1 MKTKIRLIDSDN
13 RIIDKFS
20 VNRSIENA
28 IDKLRELY
36 IGHAEVNNGVV
47 DFYIDRVKGRK

>member
-1 MKTKIRLIDSDN
+1 MKTKIRLIDSGN

-28 IDKLRELY
+28 IDKLLELY
-36 IGHAEVNNGVV
+36 IGRAEVNNGVV
-47 DFYIDRVKGRK
+47 YFYIDRVKGA

>member
-1 MKTKIRLIDSDN
+1 MKTKIRLIDSGD

-36 IGHAEVNNGVV
+36 IGRAEVHNGIVN
-47 DFYIDRVKGRK
+47 FYIDKVKGV

>member
-20 VNRSIENA
+20 VNRGIKNS

-36 IGHAEVNNGVV
+36 IGRAEVHNGIVN
-47 DFYIDRVKGRK
+47 FYIDKVKGV

>member
-1 MKTKIRLIDSDN
+1 MKTKIRLIDSGN

-20 VNRSIENA
+20 VNRSSENA

-36 IGHAEVNNGVV
+36 IGHAEVHNGIVN
-47 DFYIDRVKGRK
+47 FYIDKVKGM

>member
-1 MKTKIRLIDSDN
+1 MKTKIRLIDSGN
-13 RIIDKFS
+13 ITIDKFS

-36 IGHAEVNNGVV
+36 IGRVEVNNGIVN
-47 DFYIDRVKGRK
+47 FYIDRVKGA

>member
-13 RIIDKFS
+13 RITDKFS

-28 IDKLRELY
+28 IDKLYELY
-36 IGHAEVNNGVV
+36 IGRVEVHNEIV
-47 DFYIDRVKGRK
+47 DFYINKVKGV

>member
-1 MKTKIRLIDSDN
+1 MKTKIRLIDSGD
-13 RIIDKFS
+13 RVIDKFS

-36 IGHAEVNNGVV
+36 IGRVEVHNGAV
-47 DFYIDRVKGRK
+47 DFYIDRAKGA